1 MVIPNPLPAPLS
13 FWRGVGGEAKTKT
26 MKQLTLIIILFIA
39 TQSFTQTGAATNPPL
54 GADSASI
61 YLTGTFKKYNP
72 QKAFALYKQRADTGE
87 AKAMNAVALMYTKG
101 LGVDSSFSNAIYWYI
116 KAAQNGYAK
125 ALVNIGMLYKHKATD
140 SVGYAHACSY
150 YSQAVQAQEPS
161 AYFALGYMYY
171 KGLGCTQSY
180 TNALN
185 LFKQGLAYNRPDCM
199 YFIGLCYKFGYG
211 VTANADS
218 AERYLD
224 KAALLGYTQA
234 NNYFANTT
242 PTGIASRTTNRG
254 VNSSSP
260 LSNWRGA
267 GGEAEKQETK
277 NDEFRYI
284 PKSQTPIQIIG
295 TYTGFLT
302 QYDYSGK
309 QIIAQIPLTIELF
322 KQSNSI
328 ITGNFILDN
337 NQVIKL
343 QAIQQG
349 NQLLFSQTAL
359 TQQQQTTRNRK
370 RETKFVFKTAQLQLI
385 EPSLGNKGSD
395 TSILKGNIQLFNT
408 YTNETDKPISIT
420 LKGKASHPSPLGE
433 GQGVRSN
440 NLAISPNPV
449 TNEFTLSFNLPKPS
463 ACKFSIHNM
472 QGQIMYTAFK
482 EFGQKGSQQFKVQNL
497 SLANGIYVVT
507 MLSNGVKETQ
517 SFIKE

>member
-101 LGVDSSFSNAIYWYI
+101 LGVDSSFGNAIYWYI

-150 YSQAVQAQEPS
+150 YSQAVQAQEQS

-185 LFKQGLAYNRPDCM
+185 LFKQGLTYNRPDCM

-260 LSNWRGA
+260 LSNWRGS
-267 GGEAEKQETK
+267 GGEAEKQEIR

-337 NQVIKL
+337 NQAIKL

-359 TQQQQTTRNRK
+359 TQQQQTTRNKK
-370 RETKFVFKTAQLQLI
+370 RETKFLFKSATLQQI
-385 EPSLGNKGSD
+385 SKAD
-395 TSILKGNIQLFNT
+395 TSYLNGTINLFNS
-408 YTNETDKPISIT
+408 YTNETDKPISIS
-420 LKGKASHPSPLGE
+420 LKQKT
-433 GQGVRSN
+433 SN
-440 NLAISPNPV
+440 PKLQTNNNEKLETRNLAISPNPV

-482 EFGQKGSQQFKVQNL
+482 EYGQKGSQQFKVQNL